1 MVIIVTEGVIWFAKA
16 VHYTTHYCKKY
27 WIYSNL
33 LLSHAWLPTMAF
45 CVFVTDVIFLWD
57 LYHPP
62 SLIHLSVHIKQTT
75 SHSYISMGGRC
86 LPWHPQGLPLQCGLD
101 SSAATLNINVV
112 VLSVCLTVELKSHL
126 QLRPWLFP
134 SSMQY
139 KPTARCCKDDIIV
152 TIIICTHMS
161 HTHKQIHTSFL
172 YSSSC
177 SLTHHLLIIHMK
189 IHYIQVVGYHIRS
202 AHTQQEAHIWAT
214 FSTMM
219 GFSDP

>member
-45 CVFVTDVIFLWD
+45 CVFVTDLIFLWD
-57 LYHPP
+57 LYYPP
-62 SLIHLSVHIKQTT
+62 RLIHLSVHIKQCT
-75 SHSYISMGGRC
+75 SHSPTQRGNHHISVGGRC

-101 SSAATLNINVV
+101 SSAATLNINFV
-112 VLSVCLTVELKSHL
+112 VLRVCLTVELKSHL

-161 HTHKQIHTSFL
+161 HRHTHTRTQINTHIVSLQFFLLTHPPPLDYSYEDSLHTS
-172 YSSSC
+172 C
-177 SLTHHLLIIHMK
+177 
-189 IHYIQVVGYHIRS
+189 
-202 AHTQQEAHIWAT
+202 
-214 FSTMM
+214 
-219 GFSDP
+219 